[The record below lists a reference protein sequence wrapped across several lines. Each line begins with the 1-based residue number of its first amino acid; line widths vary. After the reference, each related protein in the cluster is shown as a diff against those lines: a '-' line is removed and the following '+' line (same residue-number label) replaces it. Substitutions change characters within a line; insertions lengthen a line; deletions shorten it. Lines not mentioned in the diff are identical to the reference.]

1 MSARLPI
8 NLMLVEDERI
18 VAFDL
23 KRQLQGFGYHVSSVV
38 ASGEQAVTQAAAEKP
53 DLVLMDI
60 YLEGHMDGI
69 EAAKQI
75 RANHQIPVIFLT
87 AYAEDDTL
95 NRALESRPFGYLIKP
110 CEGRELHATIQM
122 AMARH
127 EDEVAVEQSEE
138 RLQLALNAGSLGVLE
153 WSPATDRLQR

>member
-1 MSARLPI
+1 LR
-8 NLMLVEDERI
+8 
-18 VAFDL
+18 VA
-23 KRQLQGFGYHVSSVV
+23 
-38 ASGEQAVTQAAAEKP
+38 
-53 DLVLMDI
+53 
-60 YLEGHMDGI
+60 
-69 EAAKQI
+69 
-75 RANHQIPVIFLT
+75 
-87 AYAEDDTL
+87 
-95 NRALESRPFGYLIKP
+95 PFGYLIKP